1 MANNVSQEEAMRRI
15 SVTTEINAPAEV
27 VWAQLTDT
35 ATFAEWNPFMPRLTG
50 SLTVGARIEVRITPP
65 GAKGM
70 TFRPTVTAAEE
81 NRKLEWLGRF
91 LVPGLFDGRHTF
103 TLTPTATGCTLV
115 QEETFTGVLV
125 GLMSST
131 LAKTEA
137 GFRQMNEALKTRAE
151 RAAA

>member
-1 MANNVSQEEAMRRI
+1 MRRI

-35 ATFAEWNPFMPRLTG
+35 AAFESWNPFMPSLAG
-50 SLTVGARIEVRITPP
+50 SLVEGARLEVRITPP

-70 TFRPTVTAAEE
+70 TFRPTVTAVEE

-91 LVPGLFDGRHTF
+91 LVRGLFDGRHSF
-103 TLTPTATGCTLV
+103 VITPTEAGCVLT

-125 GLMSST
+125 PVLAAT
-131 LAKTEA
+131 LAKTEE

-151 RAAA
+151 RVEA

>member
-1 MANNVSQEEAMRRI
+1 MRRI

-27 VWAQLTDT
+27 VWAQLADT
-35 ATFAEWNPFMPRLTG
+35 AAFADWNPFMPRLD
-50 SLTVGARIEVRITPP
+50 GALSEGERLQVRITPP

-103 TLTPTATGCTLV
+103 LLEPTASGCRLT

-125 GLMSST
+125 PLLAST
-131 LAKTEA
+131 LAKTEE
-137 GFRQMNEALKTRAE
+137 GFRQMNEALKERAE
-151 RAAA
+151 RVAA

>member
-1 MANNVSQEEAMRRI
+1 MRRI

-35 ATFAEWNPFMPRLTG
+35 AAFAEWNPFMPSLDG
-50 SLTVGARIEVRITPP
+50 SLAEGERLAVRITPP
-65 GAKGM
+65 GTKGM

-91 LVPGLFDGRHTF
+91 LVPGLFDGRHAF
-103 TLTPTATGCTLV
+103 TVEPTATGCTLT

-125 GLMSST
+125 PLMAST
-131 LAKTEA
+131 LAKTEE
-137 GFRQMNEALKTRAE
+137 GFRQMNEALKE
-151 RAAA
+151 RVAA

>member
-1 MANNVSQEEAMRRI
+1 MRRI

-35 ATFAEWNPFMPRLTG
+35 ATFASWNPFMPTLDGALAKGERL
-50 SLTVGARIEVRITPP
+50 AVRITPP

-70 TFRPTVTAAEE
+70 TFRPTVTAVEE
-81 NRKLEWLGRF
+81 NRRLEWLGRF
-91 LVPGLFDGRHTF
+91 LVRGLFDGRHSF
-103 TLTPTATGCTLV
+103 VITPTTDAGCVLT

-125 GLMSST
+125 PVLAST
-131 LAKTEA
+131 LAKTES

-151 RAAA
+151 RIAA